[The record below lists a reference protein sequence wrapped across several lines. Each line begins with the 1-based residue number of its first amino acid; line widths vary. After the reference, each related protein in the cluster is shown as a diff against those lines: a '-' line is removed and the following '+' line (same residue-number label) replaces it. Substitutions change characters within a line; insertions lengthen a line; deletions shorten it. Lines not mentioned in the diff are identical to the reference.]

1 MIPFAGVKCPVM
13 WAGSHGDPAFA
24 AYTALFMA
32 EKRGKPMPVGEQN
45 GAQSY
50 AQGPARPLMRLT
62 IGDLL
67 QLTAARFPDRLAV
80 ASRHQQKRLTWA
92 ELSTQADRV
101 ARGLW
106 ALGVRRGDRVG
117 LWSTNCI
124 EWIMLHMGCA
134 RAGAALVNVNPAYRS
149 HELQFT
155 LTRSRMKALFLWHKD
170 KRADYEEILG
180 RARHG
185 LDLALEHTIY
195 FDSPEWPA
203 LLDAEG
209 RLPND
214 VAIDDVANI
223 QYTSGTT
230 GLPKGVML
238 THHNVVNNGQ
248 FLAQGFHYT
257 EKDKI
262 VVPVPLFHCYGCV
275 IGTMSAVNSGA
286 AIILPNW
293 TFDARATLQAVHD
306 ERATSVYGVPAMY
319 VAEFGLEDF
328 ASFDLTSLRTGMMS
342 GAPCPIELMKRVLDE
357 MHCRELVIAYG
368 QTETSPVVTMSDAED
383 SIEVR
388 VNTVGRAMPQT
399 EIKIVALVA
408 QPEANPRSSPGSM
421 IESREPLR
429 LGAQGEVCARG
440 YAVMKGYDGD
450 PEGTAQV
457 IQADGWLRT
466 GDLGVMRE
474 DGCIHITGRSRDVII
489 RGGEN
494 IYPREVEE
502 FLYTHPKV
510 GEVQVVGI
518 PNARLGEIVV
528 AWVRLRPG
536 LTPDVD
542 ATEEEIR
549 QFCQGQIA
557 YYKIPEHVR
566 FVTEFPATLS
576 GKIQK
581 YKMRE
586 FEIEARGLQ
595 AIATTV
601 TA

>member
-1 MIPFAGVKCPVM
+1 MM
-13 WAGSHGDPAFA
+13 
-24 AYTALFMA
+24 
-32 EKRGKPMPVGEQN
+32 EEQILT
-45 GAQSY
+45 QSY
-50 AQGPARPLMRLT
+50 ARGPARPLLELT

-67 QLTAARFPDRLAV
+67 ERTANSWPERPAV
-80 ASRHQQKRLTWA
+80 VSRHQERRLSWA
-92 ELSTQADRV
+92 ELSAEADRV

-117 LWSTNCI
+117 LWSTNCA
-124 EWIMLHMGCA
+124 EWVVMHMGCA

-170 KRADYEEILG
+170 KHADYEEILG

-209 RLPND
+209 RLPD
-214 VAIDDVANI
+214 HVAVDDIANI

-238 THHNVVNNGQ
+238 THRNVVNNGQ

-286 AIILPNW
+286 TIILPNW
-293 TFDARATLQAVHD
+293 TFDARATLKAVHD

-319 VAEFGLEDF
+319 VAEFALDDF
-328 ASFDLTSLRTGMMS
+328 RSYDFTSLRTGMMS
-342 GAPCPIELMKRVLDE
+342 GAPCPVELMKRVLDE
-357 MHCRELVIAYG
+357 MHIRELVIAYG
-368 QTETSPVVTMSDAED
+368 QTETSPVVTMSDAGD
-383 SIEVR
+383 SLEVR

-399 EIKIVALVA
+399 EIKIAALDS
-408 QPEANPRSSPGSM
+408 QETLPCGQ
-421 IESREPLR
+421 
-429 LGAQGEVCARG
+429 QGEVCVRG
-440 YAVMKGYDGD
+440 YALMKGYDGD

-457 IQADGWLRT
+457 IQPDGWLRT

-510 GEVQVVGI
+510 GEVQVIGI

-536 LTPDVD
+536 LRPEID

-557 YYKIPEHVR
+557 YYKVPEHVR

-595 AIATTV
+595 AV
-601 TA
+601 EKTAMA

>member
-1 MIPFAGVKCPVM
+1 
-13 WAGSHGDPAFA
+13 
-24 AYTALFMA
+24 
-32 EKRGKPMPVGEQN
+32 MPVEDN
-45 GAQSY
+45 PCTLSY
-50 AQGPARPLMRLT
+50 SRGPSRPLLELT

-67 QLTAARFPDRLAV
+67 HRTAGRFPDHSAV
-80 ASRHQQKRLTWA
+80 VSCHQSQRLTWA
-92 ELSTQADRV
+92 ELSAEADRA

-106 ALGVRRGDRVG
+106 SLGIRRGDRVG
-117 LWSTNCI
+117 LWSTNCL
-124 EWIMLHMGCA
+124 EWIVMHMGCA
-134 RAGAALVNVNPAYRS
+134 RAGAALVNMNPAYRS

-155 LTRSRMKALFLWHKD
+155 LQRSRMKALFLWHKD
-170 KRADYEEILG
+170 KHADYEEILA

-185 LDLALEHTIY
+185 LTLELEHTIY
-195 FDSPEWPA
+195 FDSPQWPA
-203 LLDAEG
+203 LMDSDG
-209 RLPND
+209 KLPD
-214 VAIDDVANI
+214 RVDPGDVANI

-230 GLPKGVML
+230 GLPKGVLL
-238 THHNVVNNGQ
+238 THHNIVNNGQ

-257 EKDKI
+257 EQDRI

-293 TFDARATLQAVHD
+293 TFDPRATLKAVHD

-319 VAEFGLEDF
+319 VAEMALPDF
-328 ASFDLTSLRTGMMS
+328 PSYDLTSLRTGMMS
-342 GAPCPIELMKRVLDE
+342 GAPCPVELMKRVLEE

-383 SIEVR
+383 SIEIR
-388 VNTVGRAMPQT
+388 VKTVGRAMPQT
-399 EIKIVALVA
+399 EIQIVSTVTGQTLPVG
-408 QPEANPRSSPGSM
+408 E
-421 IESREPLR
+421 
-429 LGAQGEVCARG
+429 QGEVCARG

-450 PEGTAQV
+450 PEGTATV
-457 IQADGWLRT
+457 IHADGWLHT
-466 GDLGVMRE
+466 GDLGIMHP
-474 DGCIHITGRSRDVII
+474 DGCIHLTGRSRDVII

-510 GEVQVVGI
+510 DEVQVVGI

-536 LTPDVD
+536 VES
-542 ATEEEIR
+542 TEEEIR
-549 QFCQGQIA
+549 QFCEGQIA
-557 YYKIPEHVR
+557 YYKIPAHIR
-566 FVTEFPATLS
+566 FVSEFPATLS

-581 YKMRE
+581 YKIRE

-595 AIATTV
+595 SVANAAT
-601 TA
+601 A

>member
-1 MIPFAGVKCPVM
+1 MAGGALNSYVMALPPFLAV
-13 WAGSHGDPAFA
+13 GDG
-24 AYTALFMA
+24 TSRL
-32 EKRGKPMPVGEQN
+32 
-45 GAQSY
+45 SY
-50 AQGPARPLMRLT
+50 ARGADRSLLELT

-67 QLTAARFPDRLAV
+67 KRTAERYPDRPAV
-80 ASRHQQKRLTWA
+80 VSRHQGARMTWA
-92 ELSTQADRV
+92 ELSAAADKV

-124 EWIMLHMGCA
+124 EWVMMHMGCA

-149 HELQFT
+149 HELGYT
-155 LTRSRMKALFLWHKD
+155 LERSRMKVLFLWHRD
-170 KRADYEEILG
+170 NRADYAEILE
-180 RARHG
+180 RARHTH
-185 LDLALEHTIY
+185 DAALEHAIF

-203 LLDAEG
+203 LLEAEG
-209 RLPND
+209 RLPEQ
-214 VAIDDVANI
+214 VAAGDVANI

-230 GLPKGVML
+230 GHPKGVML

-248 FLAQGFHYT
+248 FLAHGFHYT
-257 EKDKI
+257 ERDRI
-262 VVPVPLFHCYGCV
+262 VLPVPLFHCFGCV

-286 AIILPNW
+286 ALVLPNW
-293 TFDARATLQAVHD
+293 TFDARAVLQAVHD

-319 VAEFGLEDF
+319 VAEFALPDF

-342 GAPCPIELMKRVLDE
+342 GAPCPIELMKRVLKE
-357 MHCRELVIAYG
+357 MHIGELVIAYG
-368 QTETSPVVTMSDAED
+368 QTETSPVVTMSDAGD
-383 SIEVR
+383 SLEVR

-399 EIKIVALVA
+399 EIKVASSDTGTTF
-408 QPEANPRSSPGSM
+408 PRG
-421 IESREPLR
+421 E
-429 LGAQGEVCARG
+429 QGEIWARG

-450 PEGTAQV
+450 PEGTANV

-474 DGCIHITGRSRDVII
+474 DGCLRITGRSRDVII

-502 FLYTHPKV
+502 FLYTNPKV
-510 GEVQVVGI
+510 GEAQVVGI
-518 PNARLGEIVV
+518 PHARLGEIVV

-536 LTPDVD
+536 AE

-549 QFCQGQIA
+549 QWCQGQIA

-566 FVTEFPATLS
+566 FVDEFPATLS

-581 YKMRE
+581 YKMRD
-586 FEIEARGLQ
+586 FEVEARGLQ
-595 AIATTV
+595 DLAKTAT
-601 TA
+601 A

>member
-1 MIPFAGVKCPVM
+1 
-13 WAGSHGDPAFA
+13 
-24 AYTALFMA
+24 
-32 EKRGKPMPVGEQN
+32 MPVEEDLCTL
-45 GAQSY
+45 SY
-50 AQGPARPLMRLT
+50 ARGPSRALLDLT
-62 IGDLL
+62 IGGLL
-67 QLTAARFPDRLAV
+67 DRTAGRFPERLAV
-80 ASRHQQKRLTWA
+80 ASCHQQMRLTWA
-92 ELSTQADRV
+92 ELSFEADRV

-106 ALGVRRGDRVG
+106 SLDIRRGDRVG

-124 EWIMLHMGCA
+124 EWIVMHMGCA

-155 LTRSRMKALFLWHKD
+155 LLRSRMKALFLWHKD

-185 LDLALEHTIY
+185 LNLALEHTIY

-209 RLPND
+209 RLPD
-214 VAIDDVANI
+214 HVAPDDVANI

-230 GLPKGVML
+230 GLPKGVLL
-238 THHNVVNNGQ
+238 THHNIVNNGQ

-257 EKDKI
+257 EQDKI

-275 IGTMSAVNSGA
+275 IGTMTALNTGA
-286 AIILPNW
+286 AIILPSW
-293 TFDARATLQAVHD
+293 TFDPRATLKAVHD

-319 VAEFGLEDF
+319 VAEFALPDF

-342 GAPCPIELMKRVLDE
+342 GAPCPVELMKRVLNE

-368 QTETSPVVTMSDAED
+368 QTETSPVVTMSDADD
-383 SIEVR
+383 SIEIR

-399 EIKIVALVA
+399 EIQIASATTGEQL
-408 QPEANPRSSPGSM
+408 PIGE
-421 IESREPLR
+421 
-429 LGAQGEVCARG
+429 QGEVCVRG
-440 YAVMKGYDGD
+440 YALMKGYDGD
-450 PEGTAQV
+450 AEGTAQV
-457 IQADGWLRT
+457 IHADGWLHT
-466 GDLGVMRE
+466 GDLGIMRE
-474 DGCIHITGRSRDVII
+474 DGCIHLTGRSRDVII

-510 GEVQVVGI
+510 DEAQVVGI
-518 PNARLGEIVV
+518 PNARLGEIVA
-528 AWVRLRPG
+528 AWVRLAPG
-536 LTPDVD
+536 VE
-542 ATEEEIR
+542 ATEEEIKE
-549 QFCQGQIA
+549 FCKGQIA

-581 YKMRE
+581 YKIRE

-595 AIATTV
+595 SVANAAT
-601 TA
+601 A

>member
-1 MIPFAGVKCPVM
+1 
-13 WAGSHGDPAFA
+13 
-24 AYTALFMA
+24 MA
-32 EKRGKPMPVGEQN
+32 VEEDLRT
-45 GAQSY
+45 QSY
-50 AQGPARPLMRLT
+50 ARGPDRPLLELT

-67 QLTAARFPDRLAV
+67 RRTAERFGDRLAV
-80 ASRHQQKRLTWA
+80 ASCHQDERLTCA
-92 ELSTQADRV
+92 ELSDEADSA

-106 ALGVRRGDRVG
+106 SLGIRRGDRVG

-124 EWIMLHMGCA
+124 EWIVMHMACA

-170 KRADYEEILG
+170 KRADYEEILS

-185 LDLALEHTIY
+185 LTIELKHIVY
-195 FDSPEWPA
+195 FDSPEWLALKYTPGELPA
-203 LLDAEG
+203 H
-209 RLPND
+209 
-214 VAIDDVANI
+214 VAVDDVANI

-257 EKDKI
+257 EQDKI
-262 VVPVPLFHCYGCV
+262 VVPVPLFHCFGCV

-286 AIILPNW
+286 AILLPNW
-293 TFDARATLQAVHD
+293 TFDPRATLKAIHE

-319 VAEFGLEDF
+319 VAELALDDF
-328 ASFDLTSLRTGMMS
+328 ASYDLRSLRTGMMS
-342 GAPCPIELMKRVLDE
+342 GAPCPVELMKRVLEE

-368 QTETSPVVTMSDAED
+368 QTETSPVVTMSDAAD
-383 SIEVR
+383 PIEIR
-388 VNTVGRAMPQT
+388 VKTVGRAMPQT
-399 EIKIVALVA
+399 EIQIASTA
-408 QPEANPRSSPGSM
+408 TG
-421 IESREPLR
+421 EPLPC
-429 LGAQGEVCARG
+429 GEQGEVCVRG
-440 YAVMKGYDGD
+440 YALMKGYDGD

-457 IQADGWLRT
+457 IKPDGWLHT

-474 DGCIHITGRSRDVII
+474 DGCIHLTGRSRDVII

-510 GEVQVVGI
+510 DEVQVVGI
-518 PNARLGEIVV
+518 PNARLGEIVA
-528 AWVRLRPG
+528 AWVRLKPG
-536 LTPDVD
+536 LKPEVD
-542 ATEEEIR
+542 ATEQEIR
-549 QFCQGQIA
+549 EFCQGQIA

-581 YKMRE
+581 YKIRE

-595 AIATTV
+595 DIAK
-601 TA
+601 TATA

>member
-1 MIPFAGVKCPVM
+1 
-13 WAGSHGDPAFA
+13 
-24 AYTALFMA
+24 
-32 EKRGKPMPVGEQN
+32 MPVEEQV
-45 GAQSY
+45 GIRSY
-50 AQGPARPLMRLT
+50 ARGPGKQLLELT
-62 IGDLL
+62 VGDLL
-67 QLTAARFPDRLAV
+67 HRIASRFPERLAV
-80 ASRHQQKRLTWA
+80 ASCHQESRLTWS
-92 ELSTQADRV
+92 ELSAVADRV

-106 ALGVRRGDRVG
+106 ALGIRRGDRVG

-124 EWIMLHMGCA
+124 EWIMMHMGCA

-170 KRADYEEILG
+170 KRVDYGEVLG

-185 LDLALEHTIY
+185 LDLALEHTVY
-195 FDSPEWPA
+195 FDSPEWLA

-209 RLPND
+209 RLPD
-214 VAIDDVANI
+214 HVAIDDVANI

-257 EKDKI
+257 EQDKI

-293 TFDARATLQAVHD
+293 TFDARATLKAVHD

-319 VAEFGLEDF
+319 VAEMALPNF
-328 ASFDLTSLRTGMMS
+328 ASYDTTSLRTGMMS
-342 GAPCPIELMKRVLDE
+342 GAPCPVELMKRVLDE

-368 QTETSPVVTMSDAED
+368 QTETSPVVTMSDAAD
-383 SIEVR
+383 SLDIR

-399 EIKIVALVA
+399 EIQIASLDGSEALPIG
-408 QPEANPRSSPGSM
+408 Q
-421 IESREPLR
+421 
-429 LGAQGEVCARG
+429 QGEVCVRG
-440 YAVMKGYDGD
+440 YALMKGYDGD
-450 PEGTAQV
+450 PEGTEQV
-457 IQADGWLRT
+457 IRPDGWLRT

-502 FLYTHPKV
+502 FLYTFPKV

-518 PNARLGEIVV
+518 PNERLGEIVV
-528 AWVRLRPG
+528 AWVRLQPG
-536 LTPDVD
+536 VD
-542 ATEEEIR
+542 ATEEEIKT
-549 QFCQGQIA
+549 FCQGQIA
-557 YYKIPEHVR
+557 YYKVPEHIR

-595 AIATTV
+595 AAARTAT
-601 TA
+601 A

>member
-1 MIPFAGVKCPVM
+1 MSLEEDLC
-13 WAGSHGDPAFA
+13 
-24 AYTALFMA
+24 T
-32 EKRGKPMPVGEQN
+32 
-45 GAQSY
+45 QSY
-50 AQGPARPLMRLT
+50 SRGPSRTLLELT
-62 IGDLL
+62 IGELL
-67 QLTAARFPDRLAV
+67 DRTASRFPDRLAV
-80 ASRHQQKRLTWA
+80 ASCHQSKRLTWA
-92 ELSTQADRV
+92 ELSTEADRV

-106 ALGVRRGDRVG
+106 SLGIRRGDRVG

-124 EWIMLHMGCA
+124 EWIVMHMGCA

-149 HELQFT
+149 HELGYT
-155 LTRSRMKALFLWHKD
+155 LKKSRMKALFLWRKD

-185 LDLALEHTIY
+185 LSLELEHTIY

-203 LLDAEG
+203 LLDADG
-209 RLPND
+209 QLPD
-214 VAIDDVANI
+214 HVANEDVANI

-238 THHNVVNNGQ
+238 THHNIVNNGQ

-257 EKDKI
+257 EQDRI
-262 VVPVPLFHCYGCV
+262 CLPVPLFHCYGCV
-275 IGTMSAVNSGA
+275 IGTMTSVNTGA
-286 AIILPNW
+286 AILLPNW
-293 TFDARATLQAVHD
+293 TFDPRATLKAIHD

-319 VAEFGLEDF
+319 VAEMALPEF
-328 ASFDLTSLRTGMMS
+328 ASYDLTSLRTGMMS
-342 GAPCPIELMKRVLDE
+342 GAPCPVELMKRVLDE
-357 MHCRELVIAYG
+357 MHCGELVIAYG
-368 QTETSPVVTMSDAED
+368 QTELSPVVTMSDAAD
-383 SIEVR
+383 TIEIR

-399 EIKIVALVA
+399 EIQIVSTVTGETLPVG
-408 QPEANPRSSPGSM
+408 E
-421 IESREPLR
+421 
-429 LGAQGEVCARG
+429 QGEVCARG

-457 IQADGWLRT
+457 IHTDGWLHT
-466 GDLGVMRE
+466 GDLGIMHS
-474 DGCIHITGRSRDVII
+474 DGCIHLTGRSRDVII

-510 GEVQVVGI
+510 DEAQVVGI
-518 PNARLGEIVV
+518 PNARLGEIVA

-536 LTPDVD
+536 VE

-549 QFCQGQIA
+549 SFCQGQIA

-566 FVTEFPATLS
+566 FVDDFPATLS

-581 YKMRE
+581 YKIRE

-595 AIATTV
+595 QEANAK

>member
-1 MIPFAGVKCPVM
+1 MHFEENH
-13 WAGSHGDPAFA
+13 STLRH
-24 AYTALFMA
+24 
-32 EKRGKPMPVGEQN
+32 
-45 GAQSY
+45 
-50 AQGPARPLMRLT
+50 AQGPNRPLLELT
-62 IGDLL
+62 VGDLL
-67 QLTAARFPDRLAV
+67 RRTAERYPDRLAV
-80 ASRHQQKRLTWA
+80 ASRHQGKRMTWA
-92 ELSTQADRV
+92 ELDAAADRV

-106 ALGVRRGDRVG
+106 SLGIRHGDRVG
-117 LWSTNCI
+117 IWSTNCI
-124 EWIMLHMGCA
+124 EWIMMHMGCA

-155 LTRSRMKALFLWHKD
+155 LTRSRMKALFLWRKD

-180 RARHG
+180 RACHG
-185 LDLALEHTIY
+185 LDLALQHTIY
-195 FDSPEWPA
+195 FDSAEWPA
-203 LLDAEG
+203 LLEADG
-209 RLPND
+209 RLPGH
-214 VAIDDVANI
+214 VAVDDVANI

-230 GLPKGVML
+230 GLPKGVLL

-257 EKDKI
+257 AQDKI

-293 TFDARATLQAVHD
+293 TFDARATLSAVHE

-319 VAEFGLEDF
+319 VAEFALPDF
-328 ASFDLTSLRTGMMS
+328 ARFDTTSLRTGMMS
-342 GAPCPIELMKRVLDE
+342 GAPCPVELMKRVLEE
-357 MHCRELVIAYG
+357 MHCGELVIAYG
-368 QTETSPVVTMSDAED
+368 QTETSPVVTMSDAD
-383 SIEVR
+383 DTIEVR
-388 VNTVGRAMPQT
+388 VKTVGRAMPQT
-399 EIKIVALVA
+399 EIMVQSLETR
-408 QPEANPRSSPGSM
+408 EAVPYGQ
-421 IESREPLR
+421 
-429 LGAQGEVCARG
+429 QGEVCVRG
-440 YAVMKGYDGD
+440 YALMRGYDGD

-457 IQADGWLRT
+457 IQPDGWLRT

-510 GEVQVVGI
+510 GEVQVIGI
-518 PNARLGEIVV
+518 PNARLGEVVV
-528 AWVRLRPG
+528 AWIRVRPG
-536 LTPDVD
+536 AE
-542 ATEEEIR
+542 ATEQEIKD
-549 QFCQGQIA
+549 FCQGQIA
-557 YYKIPEHVR
+557 YYKVPEHVR

-586 FEIEARGLQ
+586 YEIEARGLQ
-595 AIATTV
+595 VVANATM
-601 TA
+601 A

>member
-1 MIPFAGVKCPVM
+1 MPAVSKPAVSPPV
-13 WAGSHGDPAFA
+13 ASQACA
-24 AYTALFMA
+24 
-32 EKRGKPMPVGEQN
+32 R
-45 GAQSY
+45 SY
-50 AQGPARPLMRLT
+50 ARGPDRRLLDHT
-62 IGDLL
+62 VGDLL
-67 QLTAARFPDRLAV
+67 HLTASRFPDRLAV
-80 ASRHQQKRLTWA
+80 ASCHQEKRLTWA
-92 ELSTQADRV
+92 ELSVTADRV

-106 ALGVRRGDRVG
+106 ALGIRRGDRVG

-124 EWIMLHMGCA
+124 EWIMMHMGCA
-134 RAGAALVNVNPAYRS
+134 RAGAALVNINPAYRS

-170 KRADYEEILG
+170 KRANYEEILG

-185 LDLALEHTIY
+185 LNLELEHTIF

-209 RLPND
+209 RLPD
-214 VAIDDVANI
+214 HVAVDDVANI

-257 EKDKI
+257 EQDKI

-293 TFDARATLQAVHD
+293 TFDARATLKAIHD

-319 VAEFGLEDF
+319 VAEFGLDDF
-328 ASFDLTSLRTGMMS
+328 ASYDTTSLRTGMMS
-342 GAPCPIELMKRVLDE
+342 GAPCPVELMKRVLDE
-357 MHCRELVIAYG
+357 MHIRELVIAYG
-368 QTETSPVVTMSDAED
+368 QTETSPVVTMSDAGD
-383 SIEVR
+383 SLEIR

-399 EIKIVALVA
+399 EIRIAALPETNFA
-408 QPEANPRSSPGSM
+408 PQPESNLEAKPKSAIDTSDTAPIGQ
-421 IESREPLR
+421 
-429 LGAQGEVCARG
+429 QGEVCVRG
-440 YAVMKGYDGD
+440 YALMKGYDGD
-450 PEGTAQV
+450 PVGTAQV
-457 IQADGWLRT
+457 IQSDGWLHT
-466 GDLGVMRE
+466 GDLGVMRQ

-502 FLYTHPKV
+502 FLYTFPKV
-510 GEVQVVGI
+510 GEVQVIGI

-528 AWVRLRPG
+528 AWIRLRPG
-536 LTPDVD
+536 LEPDID
-542 ATEEEIR
+542 ATEAEIKA
-549 QFCQGQIA
+549 FCQGQIA

-586 FEIEARGLQ
+586 FEIDVRGLE
-595 AIATTV
+595 AVSKTE

>member
-1 MIPFAGVKCPVM
+1 
-13 WAGSHGDPAFA
+13 
-24 AYTALFMA
+24 
-32 EKRGKPMPVGEQN
+32 MPIIDEQIHT
-45 GAQSY
+45 QSY
-50 AQGPARPLMRLT
+50 ARGPARPLLELT

-67 QLTAARFPDRLAV
+67 QRTVDRYPDRPALV
-80 ASRHQQKRLTWA
+80 SRHQERRLTWT
-92 ELSTQADRV
+92 ELSAEADRV

-106 ALGVRRGDRVG
+106 SLGIRRGDRVG
-117 LWSTNCI
+117 LWSTNCV
-124 EWIMLHMGCA
+124 EWIILHMGCA

-170 KRADYEEILG
+170 KHADYEEILG

-185 LDLALEHTIY
+185 LDLALGHTIY
-195 FDSPEWPA
+195 FDSPDWPA

-209 RLPND
+209 RLPD
-214 VAIDDVANI
+214 HVAVDDVANI

-248 FLAQGFHYT
+248 FLAAGFHYT
-257 EKDKI
+257 EQDKI

-293 TFDARATLQAVHD
+293 TFDARATLKAVHE

-319 VAEFGLEDF
+319 VAEFGLDDF
-328 ASFDLTSLRTGMMS
+328 ASYDTTSLRTGMMS
-342 GAPCPIELMKRVLDE
+342 GAPCPVELMKRVLEE

-368 QTETSPVVTMSDAED
+368 QTETSPVVTMSDAGD
-383 SIEVR
+383 SLEVR

-399 EIKIVALVA
+399 EIKIASLEA
-408 QPEANPRSSPGSM
+408 QPVSSFEAKPELNIATGETLPHGQ
-421 IESREPLR
+421 
-429 LGAQGEVCARG
+429 QGEVCVRG
-440 YAVMKGYDGD
+440 YALMKGYDGD
-450 PEGTAQV
+450 PVGTARV
-457 IQADGWLRT
+457 IQPDGWLRT

-510 GEVQVVGI
+510 GEVQVFGI
-518 PNARLGEIVV
+518 PSARLGEIVV
-528 AWVRLRPG
+528 AWIRLRPG
-536 LTPDVD
+536 LKPEID
-542 ATEEEIR
+542 ATEQEIR
-549 QFCQGQIA
+549 EFCQGQIA

-595 AIATTV
+595 AVAKTAT
-601 TA
+601 A